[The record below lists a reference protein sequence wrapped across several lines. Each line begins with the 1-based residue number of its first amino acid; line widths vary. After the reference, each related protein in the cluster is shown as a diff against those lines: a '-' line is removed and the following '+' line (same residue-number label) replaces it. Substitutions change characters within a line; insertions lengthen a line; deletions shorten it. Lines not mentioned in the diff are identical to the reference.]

1 MDKASGAADTRI
13 GRRVMLKAG
22 AALAAVGPA
31 VLHGGH
37 AEAQPSAS
45 RATARFAY
53 VGAFTTPERKGHGG
67 GINVYRVD
75 PASGAWMHEQL
86 LEIANPSFLT
96 LDRAQRFLYS
106 VHADLEEVSAYAID
120 KQNGHIT
127 ALDRQSCGGVIIDFF
142 VDPAMRRHGIGRRL
156 IEAVAKEARA
166 GGSIELVWAVY
177 RANGLAYAFYES
189 LGAEHITDLTLMRL
203 RLK

>member
-1 MDKASGAADTRI
+1 MTKSDEGIHGIRTRPACLEDSGEVARLSAQFADYLRSLGDECPGPLTEEAY
-13 GRRVMLKAG
+13 RRDGFGSNPRFFGLVAEKGAG
-22 AALAAVGPA
+22 LAGYL
-31 VLHGGH
+31 LHHPGYDVDR
-37 AEAQPSAS
+37 SA
-45 RATARFAY
+45 
-53 VGAFTTPERKGHGG
+53 P
-67 GINVYRVD
+67 
-75 PASGAWMHEQL
+75 
-86 LEIANPSFLT
+86 
-96 LDRAQRFLYS
+96 
-106 VHADLEEVSAYAID
+106 
-120 KQNGHIT
+120 IT
-127 ALDRQSCGGVIIDFF
+127 MIIDFF

>member
-1 MDKASGAADTRI
+1 MGTADETGEARIRPARLEDSGEVARLSAQFADYLRSLGDECPGPLTEEAY
-13 GRRVMLKAG
+13 RRDGFGSDRSAPITML
-22 AALAAVGPA
+22 
-31 VLHGGH
+31 
-37 AEAQPSAS
+37 
-45 RATARFAY
+45 
-53 VGAFTTPERKGHGG
+53 
-67 GINVYRVD
+67 
-75 PASGAWMHEQL
+75 
-86 LEIANPSFLT
+86 
-96 LDRAQRFLYS
+96 
-106 VHADLEEVSAYAID
+106 
-120 KQNGHIT
+120 
-127 ALDRQSCGGVIIDFF
+127 IDFF